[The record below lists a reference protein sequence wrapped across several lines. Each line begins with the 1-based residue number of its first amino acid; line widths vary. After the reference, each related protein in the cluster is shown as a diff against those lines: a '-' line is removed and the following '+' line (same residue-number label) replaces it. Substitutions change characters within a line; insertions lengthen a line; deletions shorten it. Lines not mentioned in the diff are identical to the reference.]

1 MGYHQIMFDFH
12 AHHGDDDEN
21 AYINIVEKSELG
33 LVGGNGWLSIGTL
46 PWIENIDADTICG
59 LLEEHPFLGVGEIGL
74 DRRFG
79 DKEEQKR
86 IFCFLCKVAKD
97 MDRVL
102 SVHCVGRTEE
112 ALQIIKKIGVDKV
125 IFHGF
130 NSSYEVAKK
139 IVQSNCF
146 ISLGPG
152 CIFLRDYQKI
162 TTLPFLIESDMK
174 TGIEQKNVL
183 NSLYAKLK
191 EDSKRDVEK
200 EAIEIGRLLWKGNF

>member
-1 MGYHQIMFDFH
+1 MFDFH

-33 LVGGNGWLSIGTL
+33 LLGVNGWLSIGTL

-59 LLEEHPFLGVGEIGL
+59 LLEEHPLLGVGEIGL
-74 DRRFG
+74 DRRFEDMEG
-79 DKEEQKR
+79 QKR

-112 ALQIIKKIGVDKV
+112 ALQIIKKTGVDKV
-125 IFHGF
+125 VFHGF

-139 IVQSNCF
+139 IVHSGCF

-152 CIFLRDYQKI
+152 CIFLRDYQKL

-174 TGIEQKNVL
+174 TGIKQKKAL
-183 NSLYAKLK
+183 DFLYSKLK

-200 EAIEIGRLLWKGNF
+200 EAIEMGKLLWKGNF